1 MIVYTLNVLVALHVI
16 SVDPTVIYNIP
27 SLALAVIVLVVVG
40 VAVFGLVIAI
50 VGAVVSIP
58 AIIFDK
64 R

>member
-27 SLALAVIVLVVVG
+27 SLALAVIVFVVVG
-40 VAVFGLVIAI
+40 VAVFGLVMAI